1 MKYVRASEF
10 KNSDS
15 VLSFTV
21 NLIGLRKKVRNPE
34 REMGNYME
42 ALMSAYHT
50 CLYLTFLWLSAGQK
64 AVSHGRHL
72 PSQQLSSLNSTLV
85 AHSRASHCSI
95 VNNLPSRLA
104 RKTGVAKEHYHHS
117 VVLNLPEVCSS
128 FGSN

>member
-1 MKYVRASEF
+1 
-10 KNSDS
+10 
-15 VLSFTV
+15 
-21 NLIGLRKKVRNPE
+21 
-34 REMGNYME
+34 
-42 ALMSAYHT
+42 MSAYHT